1 MSLKSFFK
9 GVWQKW
15 MKTGNNKFFLFS
27 IIILFLAISIFLR
40 LINSSSII
48 LYVGEYLSITE
59 TPIFSYI
66 LNYFDIFLYTFMIF
80 LIINGLI
87 LLITH
92 NNQIINYNFNIL
104 NITLFIL
111 SIWIISKFLIFE
123 ILLIKY
129 PYIWEIREYVSAGT
143 TYLLL
148 NGKNP
153 FGIEN
158 MPAYNNPYGMF
169 YSLVVLP
176 FAKIFGNS
184 LQIHRFITAIAIL
197 LIMIILYMA
206 VFRITKNHIL
216 SFTAPSLFILNQ
228 SVWGIFV
235 LCRPD
240 ALSVML
246 MFLALYTVWRYDFS
260 NNSLIIS
267 SILCILGFFTKIT
280 CIVALICI
288 FAYLFINGQRKKAMM
303 FFISTFLALLFC
315 LAIANIFTNGLYIN
329 NVILQYKEWVH
340 PSVSH
345 SLLLALSFSRIY
357 MCLIAICLL
366 YLAISLHEKLIPIN
380 KAKFFNLF
388 PYLKRYLNN
397 FWLVSA
403 CICFMFLLYIGTC
416 TGGGLWYYPI
426 VIPMFIIIVFQIVT
440 KFVKVENLHMACIL
454 LLIFTL
460 LPYCIY
466 TSPLLPSYPSDSTG
480 NWDHIEN
487 IIANNKR
494 VYHDLATA
502 FLIDKYN
509 LTMYNTGCGGAG
521 YIYPT
526 NSSIQH
532 QHREDTINYNIK
544 NKRFDVILLNNFGGC
559 SWGHNINPELWSENY
574 YLNESVAVPIQLG
587 RVYNIDVYYKR

>member
-1 MSLKSFFK
+1 M
-9 GVWQKW
+9 
-15 MKTGNNKFFLFS
+15 NKINIDNIFFLFS
-27 IIILFLAISIFLR
+27 IIILFLVISILLS
-40 LINSSSII
+40 LINSSSI
-48 LYVGEYLSITE
+48 
-59 TPIFSYI
+59 
-66 LNYFDIFLYTFMIF
+66 NFDIFLYTFIIF

-92 NNQIINYNFNIL
+92 NNRIIDYNFNFNIFY
-104 NITLFIL
+104 ITLFIL
-111 SIWIISKFLIFE
+111 SIWVISKFIIFE

-129 PYIWEIREYVSAGT
+129 PYIWEIREYLSAGT

-153 FGIEN
+153 FGLEN
-158 MPAYNNPYGMF
+158 MPAYDNPYGIF

-197 LIMIILYMA
+197 LITTIIYIA

-216 SFTAPSLFILNQ
+216 SFTAIALFILSQ
-228 SVWGIFV
+228 SIWHIFV

-240 ALSVML
+240 ALSVMF
-246 MFLALYTVWRYDFS
+246 MFMALYTVWRYDFS
-260 NNSLIIS
+260 SNSLIVAGF
-267 SILCILGFFTKIT
+267 LCILGFFTKTTSI
-280 CIVALICI
+280 IAIICI
-288 FAYLFINGQRKKAMM
+288 FAYLFINGQRKKAIT
-303 FFISTFLALLFC
+303 FFLSSFIALSFC
-315 LAIANIFTNGLYIN
+315 LAIANFLTNGLYIN

-345 SLLLALSFSRIY
+345 SLLLALCFSRIY
-357 MCLIAICLL
+357 MYLIAICLL

-380 KAKFFNLF
+380 KAKVFSLF
-388 PYLKRYLNN
+388 SYFKKYLNN

-416 TGGGLWYYPI
+416 TGGGLWYYLI

-440 KFVKVENLHMACIL
+440 KFVKVESLHMACII

-460 LPYCIY
+460 LPYC
-466 TSPLLPSYPSDSTG
+466 TSPLLPSYPSDSTE

-487 IIANNKR
+487 IIGDNKR
-494 VYHDLATA
+494 IYHDLATA

-509 LTMYNTGCGGAG
+509 LTMYDTGCGGAG

-526 NSSIQH
+526 NSSISH
-532 QHREDTINYNIK
+532 QHRKDMINRNIK
-544 NKRFDVILLNNFGGC
+544 NKWFDVILMNNFTGG
-559 SWGHNINPELWSENY
+559 GGGYIDLGLLSENY

-587 RVYNIDVYYKR
+587 RVYNIDVYYKK